1 MIEKD
6 CPLSFSKQCDL
17 LGINRTS
24 FYYKPKS
31 KDESPIEEHILNIYI
46 KRPFYGHRKVKK
58 ELERKS
64 IFISNK
70 KTLRLMKKLNI
81 KALYP
86 KKCLS
91 LNAKEHERYPYLLK
105 DITPA
110 SSNHVWQTD
119 ITYLKLSNG
128 YAYLSTLMDVYSRKV
143 LSYELSNALDVNF
156 CISTVKKAI
165 AAYGRPYCINSDQ
178 GSQYTSLE
186 FIELLKKENIKISMN
201 SKGRAL
207 DNIFIERSD
216 TVKFFV

>member
-24 FYYKPKS
+24 FYYKSKS

-81 KALYP
+81 KVLYP

-91 LNAKEHERYPYLLK
+91 LNAKEHIYFFALKKALLFCKKIWYPYLLK

-119 ITYLKLSNG
+119 ITYLKLKTG

-143 LSYELSNALDVNF
+143 LSYELSNTLDVNF
-156 CISTVKKAI
+156 CINTVKKAI
-165 AAYGRPYCINSDQ
+165 AAYGRPYCINLRS
-178 GSQYTSLE
+178 GFAVHVPLSL
-186 FIELLKKENIKISMN
+186 
-201 SKGRAL
+201 
-207 DNIFIERSD
+207 
-216 TVKFFV
+216 